1 VIATALTV
9 VREKERGTME
19 QILVSPLR
27 PLEMVV
33 GKTLPYMFVSL
44 ASAAAIFTAGVL
56 LFDVPVRGSLLDL
69 LVVTVVFLAACLGLG
84 LLISSVSAT
93 QQSAFLISVISTLLP
108 SFVLSGFVFPIRNMP
123 PPIRLLTWL
132 MPSRYYL
139 AAMREILLKGAGPA
153 VWWDQAAGLAAF
165 TAAVLALSV
174 ARTRRR
180 SL

>member
-1 VIATALTV
+1 
-9 VREKERGTME
+9 
-19 QILVSPLR
+19 
-27 PLEMVV
+27 
-33 GKTLPYMFVSL
+33 
-44 ASAAAIFTAGVL
+44 
-56 LFDVPVRGSLLDL
+56 
-69 LVVTVVFLAACLGLG
+69 
-84 LLISSVSAT
+84 
-93 QQSAFLISVISTLLP
+93 
-108 SFVLSGFVFPIRNMP
+108 
-123 PPIRLLTWL
+123 